1 MKVSMILAVAG
12 LAAGFSLQS
21 GAQGIPDACKSDHRK
36 LCADVKGDKVESC
49 LRTHSD
55 KLSVACKVALKE
67 SQKK

>member
-1 MKVSMILAVAG
+1 MKMTMILAAAG
-12 LAAGFSLQS
+12 LAAGFAVQAN
-21 GAQGIPDACKSDHRK
+21 AQGIPDACKSDHRK
-36 LCADVKGDKVESC
+36 LCADAKADKVESC